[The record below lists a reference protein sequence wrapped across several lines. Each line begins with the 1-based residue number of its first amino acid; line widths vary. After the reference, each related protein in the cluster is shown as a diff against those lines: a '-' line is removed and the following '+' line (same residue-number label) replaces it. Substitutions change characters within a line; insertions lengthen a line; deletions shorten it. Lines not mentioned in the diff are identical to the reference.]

1 MDSSPDVS
9 IFVYLLI
16 IIAII
21 VISFKLLKTT
31 PTAKDSGKNKVI
43 FASLNNITFQNS
55 WRIVYPIVLFII
67 FQAII
72 GALTSESGQSSVKP
86 AWEGYFPYILWI
98 LLVPICVG
106 VFSLLKP
113 SLAELSNSEKPTSPF
128 AAVFTISGIIISVY
142 VAVIFLTEWG
152 SIPANLSVE
161 GPTMLDDY
169 STVIPFGPDGPYFW
183 LGYLFLSL
191 FMVFGMISFLNRV
204 VARFLEQSK
213 LKNLEF
219 STIRKIA
226 LDPEGVIEGR
236 IELPRQSEPCPP
248 SEWETDSSKI
258 ILVLSTTLTI
268 IGLMAIIIE
277 MLDGLQ
283 SSVVVND
290 LIFFGGGEL
299 AISAYLLCFIT
310 YSYLC
315 SLASIKLLNTTID
328 SESESLLDSV
338 RPRESSQ
345 QESPEQLQTP
355 DDEAARLDDVI
366 RVLEHQMAMARLE
379 SETLSNEL
387 KETKVKV
394 TEMETALE
402 EKGEELDDMKAVLGN
417 MQTIADDSK
426 EGDNKSLMMSD
437 SVLVGDALFG
447 STKINSQIINDPAAI
462 ARAAIEAYREG
473 RKDGGL

>member
-1 MDSSPDVS
+1 MESSPDVS
-9 IFVYLLI
+9 ISVYFLI
-16 IIAII
+16 IIVII
-21 VISFKLLKTT
+21 VISFKLLKTA

-72 GALTSESGQSSVKP
+72 GALTSESGQSFVKP
-86 AWEGYFPYILWI
+86 TWEGYFPYILWI

-142 VAVIFLTEWG
+142 VAMIFLNEWG

-183 LGYLFLSL
+183 LGYNILSL
-191 FMVFGMISFLNRV
+191 FMVFGMIYFLNRV
-204 VARFLEQSK
+204 VARFLDQSK

-248 SEWETDSSKI
+248 SEWETDSSKM

-283 SSVVVND
+283 SRRF
-290 LIFFGGGEL
+290 FFGGGEL

-366 RVLEHQMAMARLE
+366 RVLEHQMAMVRLE

-394 TEMETALE
+394 TEMETELE
-402 EKGEELDDMKAVLGN
+402 EKSEEMDDLKVVLGN